1 MEQQQ
6 EGKSLLDIVEA
17 LFRNRGLVVL
27 TAGIVMVACLAYAV
41 LAKPQYGSTM
51 RILVQNTRSN
61 TIVGAESGASV
72 PGAMTSDMMESKI
85 NSEVELLQSSDLL
98 ESLVRYRDTQL
109 LGKPVPAEGSVEMG
123 LQIQA
128 VQRNLEVTPLR
139 KTNVIQI
146 SFIDSNPVNAQ
157 KSLEWLSSEFL
168 NKHVALQRPGATYQF
183 FDGQVQLA
191 QTQLQDA
198 QSKLLAYD
206 ETTGV
211 TAPEQERQL
220 TQQRLSENS
229 SDAQQAKATLQ
240 ADQARLAQIREQKAS
255 TPPRLKTEIKSG
267 ANAGSTQQLDTILAE
282 LQNKRIQLLTRFKP
296 DDRLVKEV
304 DAQIAS
310 TQASLAGINS
320 KESAQT
326 TEDVNPVMTMINE
339 DIEKTSADILAQQA
353 RLSALTQT
361 SASYEAR
368 LQQLQGVGVQR
379 DVLDRKVQEL
389 TDNLKKYTSK
399 RDDFQV
405 DAELD
410 KIKIID
416 VAVAQTPTLSSMP
429 VRPHR
434 KLIVALGAVLACFLS
449 VGILFA
455 KEALRETM
463 YTPHELE
470 AVASSPVLAT
480 LPEIP
485 LTGPALSALEAR
497 AGTSPLEEARP
508 AAAGI
513 RRLR

>member
-1 MEQQQ
+1 MEQ

-17 LFRNRGLVVL
+17 VYRNRGLVVL
-27 TAGIVMVACLAYAV
+27 TAGIVLVACLAYAV

-72 PGAMTSDMMESKI
+72 PGVMTSDMMEAKI
-85 NSEVELLQSSDLL
+85 NSEVELLQSNDLL

-109 LGKPVPAEGSVEMG
+109 LGIRPPAEGSVEMA
-123 LQIQA
+123 LQVQA
-128 VQRNLEVTPLR
+128 IQRNLEITPLR

-146 SFIDSNPVNAQ
+146 SFIDSNPANAQ
-157 KSLEWLSSEFL
+157 KSLQWLSSEFL
-168 NKHVALQRPGATYQF
+168 NKHVSLQRPGATTEF
-183 FDGQVQLA
+183 FDTQVQQAQAQLHDA
-191 QTQLQDA
+191 QT
-198 QSKLLAYD
+198 KLLAYD
-206 ETTGV
+206 QTTGV

-220 TQQRLSENS
+220 TQQRLSENAS
-229 SDAQQAKATLQ
+229 EAQQVRASLE
-240 ADQARLAQIREQKAS
+240 ADQARLVQLREQKAS
-255 TPPRLKTEIKSG
+255 TPPRLETMVRSG

-282 LQNKRIQLLTRFKP
+282 LQNKRIELLTRFKP

-310 TQASLAGINS
+310 TKASLAGITS
-320 KESAQT
+320 KQAAET

-339 DIEKTSADILAQQA
+339 DIEKTSADVLAQRA
-353 RLSALTQT
+353 RLAALTQT
-361 SASYEAR
+361 SATLEAR
-368 LQQLQGVGVQR
+368 LQQLQGVGVQH
-379 DVLDRKVQEL
+379 DVLDRQVQEL
-389 TDNLKKYTSK
+389 TDNLKKYTAK

-416 VAVAQTPTLSSMP
+416 VAVAQAPTISSMP

-434 KLIVALGAVLACFLS
+434 KLIIALGAVMACFLS

-470 AVASSPVLAT
+470 AVASAPVLAT
-480 LPEIP
+480 LPEVL
-485 LTGPALSALEAR
+485 LTGPALSLLEAR
-497 AGTSPLEEARP
+497 TSANSFDEARQST
-508 AAAGI
+508 ARM